1 MANAF
6 GVRVN
11 PHVWG
16 TAVGLAASLQLIAA
30 LPHNPPGLHPIEPLL
45 EFDCSEHP
53 LRMAV
58 VREPIEQVGGWVE
71 VAQGPGLGIEID
83 RAALA
88 RYAVY

>member
-1 MANAF
+1 
-6 GVRVN
+6 
-11 PHVWG
+11 
-16 TAVGLAASLQLIAA
+16 

-58 VREPIEQVGGWVE
+58 VGEPIAQRGGWVE
-71 VAQGPGLGIEID
+71 VPQGPGLGIEID

-88 RYAVY
+88 RFAVG